1 MALRKI
7 ALQGEECLTKV
18 CRPVTDFNSRLRT
31 LLDDMADT
39 LEESG
44 GVGLAA
50 PQVGVLR
57 RVCVVLDEDDQLIE
71 LINPEIIYTE
81 GEQTGLEG
89 CLSVPGKYG
98 EVTRP
103 YIVRVRAQDR
113 DGNWFE
119 AEDEGLTARCF
130 CHEIEH
136 LDGHLF
142 VEHTDR
148 LLEGEELQKWLDDH
162 ADEYEIEETEEEDTC
177 CVFCLWER
185 RLSPWHRCGGWWRTG
200 MMSAVCSPS
209 RISPGTAATRWHS
222 PL

>member
-7 ALQGEECLTKV
+7 ALEGEECLTRV
-18 CRPVTDFNSRLRT
+18 CRPVTDFNSRLHT

-39 LEESG
+39 LAESG

-50 PQVGVLR
+50 PQVGILR

-71 LINPEIIYTE
+71 LVNPEIIRTE

-98 EVTRP
+98 VVTRP
-103 YIVRVRAQDR
+103 EVVRVRAQDR
-113 DGNWFE
+113 DGEWFE
-119 AEDEGLTARCF
+119 VEDEGLTARCF

-142 VEHTDR
+142 VEHI
-148 LLEGEELQKWLDDH
+148 DH
-162 ADEYEIEETEEEDTC
+162 FLTEEELKEYLED
-177 CVFCLWER
+177 EE
-185 RLSPWHRCGGWWRTG
+185 
-200 MMSAVCSPS
+200 
-209 RISPGTAATRWHS
+209 
-222 PL
+222 

>member
-7 ALQGEECLTKV
+7 VLQGDEILKKK
-18 CRPVTDFNSRLRT
+18 CRPVTEFNERLHT
-31 LLDDMADT
+31 LLDDMIDT
-39 LEESG
+39 LIDSG

-57 RVCVVLDEDDQLIE
+57 RVCVVMNEDEEILE
-71 LINPEIIYTE
+71 LVNPEIIYTQ

-103 YIVRVRAQDR
+103 NFVRVRAQDR

-142 VEHTDR
+142 VEHTDH
-148 LLEGEELQKWLDDH
+148 LLTDEELE
-162 ADEYEIEETEEEDTC
+162 EYIRRQEEE
-177 CVFCLWER
+177 EN
-185 RLSPWHRCGGWWRTG
+185 
-200 MMSAVCSPS
+200 
-209 RISPGTAATRWHS
+209 
-222 PL
+222 